1 MIALVAADFSIMD
14 YGTISMP
21 RICACWLLALAFLVF
36 DDTMKRAEVVKT
48 GVAFVKANA
57 PKAFAKVVSL
67 KQA

>member
-14 YGTISMP
+14 YGKYAENL
-21 RICACWLLALAFLVF
+21 CVLALAFLVF

-48 GVAFVKANA
+48 GVAFVKASA